1 MLTMIHAK
9 EEKLKRE
16 RREVGKT
23 KVEYK
28 IEKTK
33 NQSFPST
40 FIIQYPNL
48 KKYMLSPRNGD
59 IRLAS
64 W

>member
-48 KKYMLSPRNGD
+48 KKYMLSQ
-59 IRLAS
+59 
-64 W
+64 